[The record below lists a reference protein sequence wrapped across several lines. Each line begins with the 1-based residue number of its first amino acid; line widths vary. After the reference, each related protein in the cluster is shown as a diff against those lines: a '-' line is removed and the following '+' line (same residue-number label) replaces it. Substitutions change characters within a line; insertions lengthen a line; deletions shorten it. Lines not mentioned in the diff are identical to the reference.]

1 MDRIDISPTP
11 EACRQIARLFRA
23 RQADAEVLAARAA
36 RALDDLDGRAD
47 ADLTPWD
54 RALLAAAFDALY
66 EAESAR
72 ILKMRE
78 GLEAL
83 GPYADAD
90 DGEGSDDAA

>member
-1 MDRIDISPTP
+1 MSGWSTL
-11 EACRQIARLFRA
+11 Q
-23 RQADAEVLAARAA
+23 RAA
-36 RALDDLDGRAD
+36 LCTVE
-47 ADLTPWD
+47 LTCLRKVPFPPASSVMWPSP
-54 RALLAAAFDALY
+54 
-66 EAESAR
+66 SAR

>member
-1 MDRIDISPTP
+1 
-11 EACRQIARLFRA
+11 
-23 RQADAEVLAARAA
+23 
-36 RALDDLDGRAD
+36 
-47 ADLTPWD
+47 
-54 RALLAAAFDALY
+54 LY